1 MKSSKNENLICG
13 LTCGLLLVVLVVA
26 YFCIFKK

>member
-13 LTCGLLLVVLVVA
+13 AACGLLLAVLVVA